1 MVHLTPTSLTVFADD
16 SGGSGEEVD
25 DDGSS
30 EGSGSEDD
38 DDDEDDESD
47 ISESEL
53 QDELSVG
60 DMIAKAKEK
69 KVMCKDWN

>member
-1 MVHLTPTSLTVFADD
+1 M
-16 SGGSGEEVD
+16 D
-25 DDGSS
+25 DDESS

-60 DMIAKAKEK
+60 DMIAKAKER
-69 KVMCKDWN
+69 KVMCI